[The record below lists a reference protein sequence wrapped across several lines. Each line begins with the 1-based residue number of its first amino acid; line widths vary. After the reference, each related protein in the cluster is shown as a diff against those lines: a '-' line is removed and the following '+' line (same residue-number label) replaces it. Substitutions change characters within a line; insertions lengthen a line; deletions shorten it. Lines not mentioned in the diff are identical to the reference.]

1 MGAFLLLENFGGGVE
16 FEYESTGDPMWCFIG
31 EQRCLFDDLIS
42 PCFFLKM
49 MKL

>member
-1 MGAFLLLENFGGGVE
+1 MLFCCLKISGGGFE
-16 FEYESTGDPMWCFIG
+16 FEYESTGDPMWCFIS